1 MKDEEIKNLTALL
14 EERTM
19 KLMERESELADKFE
33 ELESQK
39 EELTA
44 AVEELIH
51 KNTDLNERNQE
62 LDQLLYR
69 ASHDLRSPI
78 TSMFGI
84 LHLLKSDAISE
95 SIKDYCQHFE
105 RMMHQMN
112 GVVNSLSLL
121 GQSTKET
128 IEISEVDIKP
138 IVEEEISQLSNLP
151 NAPTIKFRKYFSGNG
166 KVHTDEVLLR
176 VLLRCLLSNAITFR
190 ERKTGCVEVH
200 IVTLDSKLSLEVIDD
215 GEAISP
221 QVAEKMFDMFYRGSE
236 RSIGQGMGLYIVK
249 KIVSRLQGSVN
260 WETRKDKKAFMVSIP
275 LVPVL
280 AS

>member
-1 MKDEEIKNLTALL
+1 MEGEEIKNLTTLL

-78 TSMFGI
+78 TSMFGV
-84 LHLLKSDAISE
+84 LNLLKSDSIPE

-121 GQSTKET
+121 GQSTKES
-128 IEISEVDIKP
+128 IEPSEVDIRN
-138 IVEEEISQLSNLP
+138 IVEEEINQLLSLP
-151 NAPTIKFRKYFSGNG
+151 NASTIEFRKYFSGNE

-176 VLLRCLLSNAITFR
+176 VLLKCLLSNAIIFR
-190 ERKTGCVEVH
+190 EKKAGYVAVR
-200 IVTLDSKLSLEVIDD
+200 IVITDSELSLEVMDD
-215 GEAISP
+215 GEAISA

-249 KIVSRLQGSVN
+249 KIVSRLHGSVN
-260 WETRKDKKAFMVSIP
+260 WETRRDMKAFMVSIP
-275 LVPVL
+275 LVPVR

>member
-1 MKDEEIKNLTALL
+1 MDEEEIKNLTALL

-84 LHLLKSDAISE
+84 LHLLKSDAIPE

-121 GQSTKET
+121 GQSTKES
-128 IEISEVDIKP
+128 IEVNEVDIRL
-138 IVEEEISQLSNLP
+138 IVEEEISQLKSLP
-151 NAPTIKFRKYFSGNG
+151 NASRVEFRKYFSGNE

-176 VLLRCLLSNAITFR
+176 VLLKCLLSNAIIFR
-190 ERKTGCVEVH
+190 EKAVGYVEIRVA
-200 IVTLDSKLSLEVIDD
+200 ITSSELNLEVMDD
-215 GEAISP
+215 GEAISD
-221 QVAEKMFDMFYRGSE
+221 QVAERMFDMFYRGSE
-236 RSIGQGMGLYIVK
+236 KSIGQGMGLYIVK
-249 KIVSRLQGSVN
+249 KIVLRLRGSVN
-260 WETRKDKKAFMVSIP
+260 WETRKDMKAFIVSIP